1 MKGMEKLTRPTACD
15 YDRARCQFQLERSG
29 LAPPHLRFAAR
40 LLLRRFALGRSLPW
54 LFAARLGL
62 PRLLLARLN
71 LPRLLAP
78 RFDLP
83 RLFLPRLNLS
93 RLFAAWLHLPG
104 LLAPRFDLPRLVARR
119 DDRGPTSVVRPIR
132 VFRMLRVFWVLRVLR
147 VLRMVAP
154 SLTAIVVPIV
164 ARAVGLSRLPR
175 LAGLTRPLAA
185 IGRRNN

>member
-1 MKGMEKLTRPTACD
+1 MEKLTRPTACD

-40 LLLRRFALGRSLPW
+40 LLLRRLALGRSLPW

-71 LPRLLAP
+71 LPRRLATWLDLPGLLAP

-119 DDRGPTSVVRPIR
+119 DDRGP
-132 VFRMLRVFWVLRVLR
+132 VLRNAWK
-147 VLRMVAP
+147 M
-154 SLTAIVVPIV
+154 
-164 ARAVGLSRLPR
+164 
-175 LAGLTRPLAA
+175 PLLV
-185 IGRRNN
+185 

>member
-71 LPRLLAP
+71 LPR
-78 RFDLP
+78 R
-83 RLFLPRLNLS
+83 
-93 RLFAAWLHLPG
+93 FAAWLHLPG